1 MIAHKKKP
9 TTDKVVGPHQPQMEL
24 AGVEPATSAVQRRRS
39 PVEPQPPGQT
49 VKLYHT
55 RSIHATTDKFFVA

>member
-39 PVEPQPPGQT
+39 PVEPQPLT
-49 VKLYHT
+49 S
-55 RSIHATTDKFFVA
+55 R